1 MSCGGTK
8 FVCGM
13 RRFDKHSV
21 ASDRPQNQQLHNET
35 EKQLADLI
43 RLREQQDQGIFTPVS
58 HPINPSDSSSSSSSS
73 FSSNFS
79 SFK

>member
-8 FVCGM
+8 FLCGM

-21 ASDRPQNQQLHNET
+21 SNERPQNQQLHNET

-43 RLREQQDQGIFTPVS
+43 RLREQQDQGIFTPISYQTNSSEVS
-58 HPINPSDSSSSSSSS
+58 KQLPL
-73 FSSNFS
+73 
-79 SFK
+79 K

>member
-1 MSCGGTK
+1 MSSGGTK

-21 ASDRPQNQQLHNET
+21 ANDRPQNQQLHNET
-35 EKQLADLI
+35 EKQLAEMI

-58 HPINPSDSSSSSSSS
+58 HPIKPSDSS

>member
-21 ASDRPQNQQLHNET
+21 TNDRPQNQQLHNET
-35 EKQLADLI
+35 EMQLTELI
-43 RLREQQDQGIFTPVS
+43 RKREQQDQGIFTPIS
-58 HPINPSDSSSSSSSS
+58 HQIKSAECSTLSNKS
-73 FSSNFS
+73 FS
-79 SFK
+79 K

>member
-13 RRFDKHSV
+13 RRFDKHFV

-35 EKQLADLI
+35 EKQLAEMI
-43 RLREQQDQGIFTPVS
+43 RLREQQDQGIFTP
-58 HPINPSDSSSSSSSS
+58 ITYQTNPSDVSLSTK
-73 FSSNFS
+73 FAT
-79 SFK
+79 FK

>member
-13 RRFDKHSV
+13 RRFDKHSI
-21 ASDRPQNQQLHNET
+21 ANERPQNQQLHNET

-43 RLREQQDQGIFTPVS
+43 RLREQQDQGIFAPISYQVNSSEVSKPTPL
-58 HPINPSDSSSSSSSS
+58 
-73 FSSNFS
+73 
-79 SFK
+79 K